1 MKLCRQKL
9 DENEKNVPRKVEEE
23 NIERDRERT
32 KMFNE
37 IKWGRPD
44 ADSDCSCWWMTNHI
58 IIGEPFES
66 EDVRTF
72 YLLPRNFLAKAD
84 FFDFLKCAQSEPH
97 STTAKRCGKN
107 PNSQC
112 QLNGMVLTTYQICC
126 VQIQRSTTHFCIG
139 K

>member
-1 MKLCRQKL
+1 
-9 DENEKNVPRKVEEE
+9 
-23 NIERDRERT
+23 
-32 KMFNE
+32 
-37 IKWGRPD
+37 
-44 ADSDCSCWWMTNHI
+44 MTNHI

-107 PNSQC
+107 PNKMGWYLLRIRYVVYRYNVPLHISA
-112 QLNGMVLTTYQICC
+112 LESSDAHVRDTISVLFSFFMAMAHLHHIL
-126 VQIQRSTTHFCIG
+126 V
-139 K
+139 